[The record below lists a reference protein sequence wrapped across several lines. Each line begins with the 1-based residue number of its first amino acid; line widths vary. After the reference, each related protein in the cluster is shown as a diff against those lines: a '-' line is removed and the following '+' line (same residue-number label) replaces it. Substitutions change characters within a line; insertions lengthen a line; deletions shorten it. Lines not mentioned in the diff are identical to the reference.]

1 MLNPKTYSL
10 PKLALACG
18 LAWLSIFAPTSSA
31 KDKNLSAAAQES
43 IQSKMQ
49 AQNDTSLYQFDKK
62 GTLTNSYSLPQN
74 VDRYRTL
81 EDLLK
86 SDNATS
92 TCKNPKPTPPP
103 GCVLCDN
110 GQCLCT
116 KFKFKGVE

>member
-1 MLNPKTYSL
+1 MRSSVAFNLRANIICQGQESVRCCSREYPKQN
-10 PKLALACG
+10 A
-18 LAWLSIFAPTSSA
+18 SA
-31 KDKNLSAAAQES
+31 KC
-43 IQSKMQ
+43 
-49 AQNDTSLYQFDKK
+49 TSLYQFDKK